1 MFLLIHT
8 RRETPQRPVATD
20 DDVGLAVIGPGE
32 GLAVVG
38 AKVGAAVETEV
49 GTRVGLAV
57 GTRVGLAV
65 GGRG

>member
-38 AKVGAAVETEV
+38 ARVGAAV
-49 GTRVGLAV
+49 GA
-57 GTRVGLAV
+57 RVGLAV
-65 GGRG
+65 GGSG